1 MPFMG
6 VGMPLPPTCARVRQH
21 GTGHG
26 LGAVPYSASPIL
38 RRGDPCGRPPSCA
51 HVRQTAEQCSALR
64 RRRTSLRRGR
74 RPRRPAVPR
83 PLCHCE
89 PMRLASPA
97 RGGVTGARAGD
108 GGVPPVLRRGDPC
121 GRPPSPPSSVGAIHE
136 SPTNLRPCPTN
147 GRAMLGPTVQ
157 TPVSSVGGGALDAPP
172 SPDPLSLR
180 SSAPCLP
187 LRGPW
192 VCPSAHTGAVGVPLT
207 KEVCRGSPFSHL
219 RIIASLQKARTS
231 STAPSSPRTCS
242 E

>member
-1 MPFMG
+1 MG
-6 VGMPLPPTCARVRQH
+6 WAPSPTAHPPSSVGATLAVARQAAPMSDKRPSNARPYGADTRPSVGGGALDAPPSSVPPVIANQCALPPLQGEV
-21 GTGHG
+21 
-26 LGAVPYSASPIL
+26 
-38 RRGDPCGRPPSCA
+38 
-51 HVRQTAEQCSALR
+51 
-64 RRRTSLRRGR
+64 
-74 RPRRPAVPR
+74 
-83 PLCHCE
+83 
-89 PMRLASPA
+89 SPA
-97 RGGVTGARAGD
+97 LVPVTEGS
-108 GGVPPVLRRGDPC
+108 PPVLRRGDPC

-136 SPTNLRPCPTN
+136 SPDVPRPCPTN

-157 TPVSSVGGGALDAPP
+157 TLVSSVGGGALDAPP